1 MILIEMD
8 RSRLSVAKGGDSLKA
23 LPISHLATLDFHVQD
38 ISVYAP
44 DISPTTEQKS
54 ISQDLL
60 LFVASGR
67 KQYATE
73 RESIA
78 ASEGMLLLI
87 PRGTD
92 FFSQPAD
99 SDEPCQEMVVC
110 FRLFDKDN
118 EEILLEPG
126 IHADR
131 SASFGAT
138 SELFEELIHCIQ
150 ENPNHIIKH
159 KTLLL
164 RILSLMIFGNEPKHA
179 AKSMVSPALSF
190 ILQHYCENLPVK
202 VYADQRHMSE
212 SYFRKKFVEFVGKSP
227 LEYRNELRFAK
238 ARKMHAEGYSM
249 HEIADSVGFFD
260 TNYFSKLY
268 KKRHGHSLREEKD
281 ETLSHSKNI

>member
-1 MILIEMD
+1 
-8 RSRLSVAKGGDSLKA
+8 
-23 LPISHLATLDFHVQD
+23 
-38 ISVYAP
+38 
-44 DISPTTEQKS
+44 
-54 ISQDLL
+54 
-60 LFVASGR
+60 
-67 KQYATE
+67 
-73 RESIA
+73 
-78 ASEGMLLLI
+78 
-87 PRGTD
+87 
-92 FFSQPAD
+92 
-99 SDEPCQEMVVC
+99 MVVC

-164 RILSLMIFGNEPKHA
+164 QILSLMIFGNEPKHA

-202 VYADQRHMSE
+202 VYADQCHMSE